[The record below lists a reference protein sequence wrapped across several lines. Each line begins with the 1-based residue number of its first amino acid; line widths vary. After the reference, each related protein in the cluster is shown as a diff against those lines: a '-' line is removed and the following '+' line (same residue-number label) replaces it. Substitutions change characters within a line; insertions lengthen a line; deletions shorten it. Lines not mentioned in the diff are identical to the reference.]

1 MTLEE
6 TIVCCNSSQSIIS
19 DMTQH
24 LGIANDNEGRIAP
37 TVEFET
43 TLSNDEKKRKIE
55 EVYTGGSWMDTDK
68 YEEGKIKDVV
78 RKLIFKKIKFCK
90 GEGSVSSKLSNKV
103 QLAAKKKKYGMTHE
117 REDLRKDKGYVF
129 EIMKECG
136 ITKDHMTLHARA
148 LWWKCYNHVSLSEIR
163 QQRGKMNYYVRKCI
177 TTGM

>member
-19 DMTQH
+19 DMTQQ
-24 LGIANDNEGRIAP
+24 LGTANDNEGHIAP

-55 EVYTGGSWMDTDK
+55 EVYIGGSWMDTDK

-90 GEGSVSSKLSNKV
+90 GEGSVSSKLLNKV
-103 QLAAKKKKYGMTHE
+103 QLAAKKRNME
-117 REDLRKDKGYVF
+117 
-129 EIMKECG
+129 
-136 ITKDHMTLHARA
+136 
-148 LWWKCYNHVSLSEIR
+148 
-163 QQRGKMNYYVRKCI
+163 
-177 TTGM
+177 